1 LDVICQLIPLLTQ
14 GALII
19 DGDEPSN
26 APELPKKTKAKKK
39 RSKEP
44 LIVRIMQ
51 TREGLKLGI
60 SCLKHGSAKVFLYRF
75 LLYINSSSITFSA
88 TIHWCFVWCWFIFVN
103 FVVLVY
109 LQIDYTL
116 HCTEYSLLRIYFLLY
131 VLSSL
136 TRLNGHGNVFQDRK
150 KIIKSLK
157 GHIMKLALSDFGC
170 LVSNDC
176 IYLQLFWLLNWEY
189 CDLF

>member
-1 LDVICQLIPLLTQ
+1 LDVISQLIPLLTQ

-19 DGDEPSN
+19 DGDDPSN

-88 TIHWCFVWCWFIFVN
+88 TIHWCFIWCWFIFVH
-103 FVVLVY
+103 FVVLVS
-109 LQIDYTL
+109 LQIDYAL
-116 HCTEYSLLRIYFLLY
+116 HCTEYS
-131 VLSSL
+131 
-136 TRLNGHGNVFQDRK
+136 
-150 KIIKSLK
+150 
-157 GHIMKLALSDFGC
+157 
-170 LVSNDC
+170 
-176 IYLQLFWLLNWEY
+176 
-189 CDLF
+189 

>member
-1 LDVICQLIPLLTQ
+1 MDVICQLIPLLTQ

-109 LQIDYTL
+109 LQIDYAL

>member
-1 LDVICQLIPLLTQ
+1 
-14 GALII
+14 
-19 DGDEPSN
+19 
-26 APELPKKTKAKKK
+26 
-39 RSKEP
+39 
-44 LIVRIMQ
+44 MQ

-75 LLYINSSSITFSA
+75 LLYINSSSITFS
-88 TIHWCFVWCWFIFVN
+88 VN

-109 LQIDYTL
+109 LQIDYAL
-116 HCTEYSLLRIYFLLY
+116 HCTKYSLLRIYFLLY

>member
-1 LDVICQLIPLLTQ
+1 
-14 GALII
+14 
-19 DGDEPSN
+19 
-26 APELPKKTKAKKK
+26 
-39 RSKEP
+39 
-44 LIVRIMQ
+44 MQ

-109 LQIDYTL
+109 LQIDYAL

-189 CDLF
+189 CDLLSVSPFSRQDSSLFLQMDSIYPQSSANTSLFYPVPYLHYFHCWWHKACF